1 MPLQYPICLKK
12 SHEQT
17 TYNSNTALLACCC
30 ISRYLV
36 LSDNHWAVLD
46 QEAAFAQ
53 EHEGG
58 FIIDTDKG
66 FRNRASN
73 TGLYGG
79 SCIETTDVSGQ
90 PKIFCEEDKNLLNG
104 ATSGVQLFID
114 IQTQTFTYVRT
125 NLWGGFG
132 VGIETN
138 LGNCTKA

>member
-1 MPLQYPICLKK
+1 MRAAGMNKLLTTVILLCLPDAALA
-12 SHEQT
+12 EIWFCQT
-17 TYNSNTALLACCC
+17 T
-30 ISRYLV
+30 
-36 LSDNHWAVLD
+36 HWAVLD
-46 QEAAFAQ
+46 QEAKFAQ

-79 SCIETTDVSGQ
+79 SCIETTDVTGQ
-90 PKIFCEEDKNLLNG
+90 PKIFCEEDKNLLDRL
-104 ATSGVQLFID
+104 TSGVQLFID
-114 IQTQTFTYVRT
+114 IKTQTFTYVRT

-138 LGNCTKA
+138 LGICTKA